1 MQVKIFICDTIFLF
15 PILLFTLINYYDG
28 VSFSLSMF
36 FPTTF
41 TQWSEFQFAFTH
53 GVGVTIKKWAI
64 TCFYLVRLFGSQALV
79 CLERGLLMI

>member
-15 PILLFTLINYYDG
+15 PILLFTLINDYDG

-36 FPTTF
+36 FPITF

-64 TCFYLVRLFGSQALV
+64 TCFILCA
-79 CLERGLLMI
+79 CLAHKPWFVSSVACL